1 MKKIVIMGPVNTAS
15 YFGGVATFDEELMKG
30 FKKIGCEVY
39 IFTKQCDVQKE
50 KGIYIIKNFLHV
62 KRLIEAIKPDIII
75 ASLEYGKYFFFLE
88 KKYVT
93 IYFLHGFFNRR
104 NYGYWKSN
112 IASLFQKIVSLKAD
126 YVVSNS
132 FFTRMI
138 NEEFFNIKSDKVIHL
153 GNSEDYIKQTF
164 YNRENIKEE
173 GSILFSGRLVK
184 AKYVDKLLEAIKL
197 LSQADKKYKL
207 YVAGDGDCKDE
218 LEKYTKDNGLNIVF
232 CGKLSHVELY
242 KYYQKCEVFVSLN
255 PSEPFGIVFLE
266 AILNNCKIVC
276 PLTGG
281 QIEIIYNLNKENF
294 CCVDHNSAKSIAD
307 GIEGLFD
314 KTFIRNTNFHERYN
328 YEFVARQFINF
339 VNEK

>member
-30 FKKIGCEVY
+30 FKKIGCKVY
-39 IFTKQCDVQKE
+39 ILTKQCDVQKE
-50 KGIYIIKNFLHV
+50 EGIYKIKNFLHV
-62 KRLIEAIKPDIII
+62 KRLIDAIKPDIII

-104 NYGYWKSN
+104 NYGYLKSN

-153 GNSEDYIKQTF
+153 GNSEDYIKRAF
-164 YNRENIKEE
+164 YNKENVKEE

-207 YVAGDGDCKDE
+207 YVAGDGECKDE
-218 LEKYTKDNGLNIVF
+218 LEKYTKDNGLNVVF
-232 CGKLSHVELY
+232 CGRLSHGELY
-242 KYYQKCEVFVSLN
+242 KYYQKCEVFISLN
-255 PSEPFGIVFLE
+255 PSEPLGIVFLE

-276 PLTGG
+276 PWTGG
-281 QIEIIYNLNKENF
+281 QIEIAYNLNKEFF
-294 CCVDHNSAKSIAD
+294 CCVDYNSPHSIAN
-307 GIEGLFD
+307 GIELLLNRDLCMENNVISSYSYEGVAKHVLNLMD
-314 KTFIRNTNFHERYN
+314 KG
-328 YEFVARQFINF
+328 
-339 VNEK
+339 